1 MRLVE
6 CVPNF
11 SEGRDKRVIEEIARS
26 LRVPGATLLD
36 YSWDEDHNRSVMTVV
51 GEPGA
56 VTEAAFQGVRTAVSL
71 IDMEEHR
78 GDHPRMG
85 AADVVPFVPVR
96 GVTMEDC
103 VNMAKSVGQRIAQE
117 LGVPVYLYG
126 EAASSPERRNLGH
139 VRRGQYE
146 GLKKEIHLPERRP
159 DYGPARMHPSAG
171 ATAVGA
177 RTPLVA
183 FNINLASPDLELAK
197 RISRH
202 VRASSGG
209 LPHVM
214 ATAVALRQRG
224 EVQVSMNLTDPS
236 VTSLHRAYQA
246 VKEEA
251 EASGVALSGSEIIG
265 LVPLEVLLDSLRYF
279 LGAGSLS
286 AAQVLE
292 ARLLEELVEVI
303 PGEG

>member
-11 SEGRDKRVIEEIARS
+11 SEGRDKRIIEQIARS

-51 GEPGA
+51 GEAEA
-56 VTEAAFQGVRTAVSL
+56 VAEAAFQGVRTAVSL
-71 IDMEEHR
+71 IDMEGHR

-103 VNMAKSVGQRIAQE
+103 VGLAKSVGQRIAQE
-117 LGVPVYLYG
+117 LEVPVYLYG
-126 EAASSPERRNLGH
+126 EAASTPERRSLGH

-146 GLKKEIHLPERRP
+146 GLKEGIHLPERCP
-159 DYGPARMHPSAG
+159 DYGPTRMHPSAG

-177 RTPLVA
+177 RMPLVA
-183 FNINLASPDLELAK
+183 FNINLASADLDLAK

-202 VRASSGG
+202 IRTSSGG
-209 LPHVM
+209 LPHIM

-246 VKEEA
+246 VREEA
-251 EASGVALSGSEIIG
+251 EAAGVALSGSEIIG
-265 LVPLEVLLDSLRYF
+265 LVPLEVLLESLRHF
-279 LGAGSLS
+279 LQAGDLS
-286 AAQVLE
+286 AAQVME
-292 ARLLEELVEVI
+292 ARLLEELMEVI